1 MSNIEKMTPK
11 QEQFIQEYLVD
22 GNASAA
28 ARRAKY
34 SSKTAGAIGERLL
47 KKAEIKEALEK
58 AAAERNAR
66 HEISLERILTGLL
79 REAQLPKNE
88 GGTSSVRVAAW
99 RAIADI
105 GGFTAPQRIEL
116 DAAPLA
122 ARLEAA
128 KRRLEL
134 EYSVQIPPPIPPEIP
149 RENRENIAG
158 RT

>member
-34 SSKTAGAIGERLL
+34 RPKTAGAIGERLL

-105 GGFTAPQRIEL
+105 GGFTAPHEFS
-116 DAAPLA
+116 PLA
-122 ARLEAA
+122 LRPVRLDLDWREHRWYTMAFPRRRFFE
-128 KRRLEL
+128 RRLPFGL
-134 EYSVQIPPPIPPEIP
+134 
-149 RENRENIAG
+149 RERRE
-158 RT
+158 R